1 MYITVKSLKKTL
13 GKFIEVQDL
22 YVGLP
27 MLMSFLILFS
37 FTKYKIISLIFLT
50 ICVFLLIPV
59 QVSKKN
65 RMYKVVILLFK
76 YLFSTRNYYYSRKEE
91 KEKWIQ
97 IIKTIRR

>member
-91 KEKWIQ
+91 KDKWIQ
-97 IIKTIRR
+97 TIKMKRS

>member
-91 KEKWIQ
+91 KDKWIQ
-97 IIKTIRR
+97 TIKMIRS

>member
-27 MLMSFLILFS
+27 MLMSFLIMFS

-91 KEKWIQ
+91 KDKWIQ
-97 IIKTIRR
+97 TIKMIRS